1 MIPNSLIKA
10 AVAIVLMVAAA
21 GQLPR
26 FVQAVRIAQ
35 YKILKESQASKWG
48 QSMLLPVKD

>member
-1 MIPNSLIKA
+1 MIPNSAIKA

-35 YKILKESQASKWG
+35 YKVLKESQASKWG
-48 QSMLLPVKD
+48 KPMLFPIKD